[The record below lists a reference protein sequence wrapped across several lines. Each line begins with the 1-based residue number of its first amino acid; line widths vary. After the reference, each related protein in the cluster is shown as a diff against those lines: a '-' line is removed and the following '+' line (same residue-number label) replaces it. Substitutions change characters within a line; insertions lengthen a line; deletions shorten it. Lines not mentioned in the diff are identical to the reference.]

1 MGTGTATPARK
12 TGTPRDADLLDNAG
26 MDGEYLTVAEAAARL
41 EIGEKRLRRWLARP
55 GNEGLTLASVRMRKT
70 GPVNV
75 AVLPADLL
83 DRIASELHVGVDG
96 TSSTAG
102 GATQTTGTESGQK
115 RQKAGTPNADGIVLE
130 MLQARVA
137 DLQSALESE
146 RQNTARLAD
155 SLGLVRDV
163 LRDTQEEVRQLRALS
178 APPAKQ
184 ARRWPWQRG
193 E

>member
-1 MGTGTATPARK
+1 
-12 TGTPRDADLLDNAG
+12 

-41 EIGEKRLRRWLARP
+41 AIGEKRLRRWLARP
-55 GNEGLTLASVRMRKT
+55 GNEGLTLASVKMRKT

-75 AVLPADLL
+75 AVLPVELL
-83 DRIASELHVGVDG
+83 DRIASELCACVDG
-96 TSSTAG
+96 ASSTAAG
-102 GATQTTGTESGQK
+102 PTQTTWPESGQK

-130 MLQARVA
+130 MLHARLS
-137 DLQSALESE
+137 DLQSALDAE

-155 SLGLVRDV
+155 SLALVRDV
-163 LRDTQEEVRQLRALS
+163 LRDTQEEVRQMRALS

-184 ARRWPWQRG
+184 ARRWPWWTK